1 MITQGRIMF
10 FSSFF
15 ILSLPLAEIIFEI
28 ISSLVDSGTFWW
40 ERSVRYNIQDNL
52 TLHLIASSLRS
63 IIWEVCLHMIVTSN
77 RSLFNNL
84 AKILCRYD
92 SNEREKPSS
101 TNLAE
106 LFIYAVPFQ
115 FLTACLVFST
125 GERGAVVLHGFFR
138 TMQMDFGAVVYTQIP
153 CCKEDWES

>member
-1 MITQGRIMF
+1 
-10 FSSFF
+10 
-15 ILSLPLAEIIFEI
+15 
-28 ISSLVDSGTFWW
+28 
-40 ERSVRYNIQDNL
+40 
-52 TLHLIASSLRS
+52 
-63 IIWEVCLHMIVTSN
+63 MIVTSN

-125 GERGAVVLHGFFR
+125 GERGAVVLHGFFWILELQFTHKFHVAR
-138 TMQMDFGAVVYTQIP
+138 KTEKVKSSSQRQHFMLETLISQGLPLALSAALDYATAKQQLEDDERAVKV
-153 CCKEDWES
+153 SHHR